1 MPKTRLQLS
10 ARAALRARRQRRTRV
25 RLHGTK
31 TRPRLAVFRSL
42 RFTWAQLIDDDA
54 GRTVWAGTTRAWAG
68 RLTKVEAARQLG
80 AELAQAAKARGITRV
95 VFDRGSYRYHGRVQ
109 AVADGARVG
118 GLTI

>member
-1 MPKTRLQLS
+1 MPKTHVQGS
-10 ARAALRARRQRRTRV
+10 ALAAVRVRRQRRTRV

-31 TRPRLAVFRSL
+31 TRPRLSVFRSL

-54 GRTVWAGTTRAWAG
+54 GRTLWAGTTKTAAG
-68 RLTKVEAARQLG
+68 RLTKVAAARQLG
-80 AELAQAAKARGITRV
+80 AAAAQAAVAQGITRA